1 MTDASPRSTFALR
14 RIDRLT
20 GRVFT
25 VGTILTG
32 GEMVIHALEQRE
44 AFVPLWFWAALGF
57 LVAAQLFNVINFWLL
72 KAERW
77 PYLVHGL
84 AYLFAFATWSLQVG
98 PAYRIDAGVNPWLWS
113 AVGPASIA
121 VGMYVP
127 RIWALAYMA
136 FVPIGWTLLHLSV
149 AGGSEKFD
157 RALTDGIYSTLFP
170 GALVALVW
178 MLRRAA
184 LRADYAMDDALALQI
199 DEVSKETQYK
209 EQTRIDSIVY
219 TSVFDALKSAA
230 KAKNAS
236 EYESARQASKDSLDR
251 IEAAKRPQPEE
262 VSTMSL
268 FQTLERIVAKLDPKC
283 QLSIRGSSLTF
294 VPKEVAN
301 ALSDAAVQAL
311 NNSLQ
316 HAGIKTERKIHLRST
331 RHGVKLVIS
340 DDGVGFRPSKVPDQS
355 LGFRF
360 VIIKRVESVGGVVH
374 IDSSPSH
381 GTQIILEWEAQK

>member
-1 MTDASPRSTFALR
+1 MIDAAPRSTFALK

-25 VGTILTG
+25 LGTILMG
-32 GEMVIHALEQRE
+32 SELVIHAFEQRE
-44 AFVPLWFWAALGF
+44 ALVPVWFWLSLSF
-57 LVAAQLFNVINFWLL
+57 LVAAQLYNLINFWFL
-72 KAERW
+72 KRERW
-77 PYLVHGL
+77 PYLLHGL

-98 PAYRIDAGVNPWLWS
+98 PVYLIDQGVNPWIWS

-127 RIWALAYMA
+127 RFWALAYMA
-136 FVPIGWTLLHLSV
+136 AVPVGWTLLHISP
-149 AGGSEKFD
+149 AGGSEHLD
-157 RALTDGIYSTLFP
+157 AAITDGIYSALFP

-178 MLRRAA
+178 MLRAAA
-184 LRADYAMDDALALQI
+184 LRADHALDESLARQI
-199 DEVSKETQYK
+199 DEVSKETQFK
-209 EQTRIDSIVY
+209 EQSRIDSIVY

-236 EYESARQASKDSLDR
+236 EYELALQASKESLER

-268 FQTLERIVAKLDPKC
+268 FETLERIVAKVDPKC
-283 QLSIRGSSLTF
+283 ALSIKGSSLTF
-294 VPKEVAN
+294 IPKEVAT

-316 HAGIKTERKIHLRST
+316 HAGIRAERKVHLRST
-331 RHGVKLVIS
+331 KHGVKLVIS
-340 DDGVGFRPSKVPDQS
+340 DNGIGFRPSKVPDQS
-355 LGFRF
+355 LGFRY
-360 VIIKRVESVGGVVH
+360 VIIRRVESVGGIVH
-374 IDSSPSH
+374 IDSSPAN
-381 GTQIILEWEAQK
+381 GTQIILEWEVQK